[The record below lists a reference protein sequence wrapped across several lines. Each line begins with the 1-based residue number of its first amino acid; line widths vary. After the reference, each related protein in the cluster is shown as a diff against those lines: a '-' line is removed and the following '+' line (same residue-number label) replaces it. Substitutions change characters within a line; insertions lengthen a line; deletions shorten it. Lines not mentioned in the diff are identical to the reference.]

1 MRNKHLILTTP
12 LFFFFAMLM
21 VSASAQNI
29 IRGVVTS
36 QDKEPLITA
45 NITLLGSPQGTIT
58 DFDGKFLLETKMN
71 YPLTIEVSYLGL
83 ETRRIVILENG
94 EFLEIKLEDKYSY
107 YNPVVVAASKVEEK
121 IMEAPVTIEVLDLKR
136 LQGNP
141 SLSAYDAL
149 DHIKGVQ
156 SNKGGLTF
164 NSINTRGFADMQN
177 WRFVQ
182 LIDGMNANS
191 PGLNYP
197 IGGNSGPADIDIA
210 SIELVPGANSALY
223 GANAFNGILLIKTKD
238 PFANSGLSAYVKSGV
253 TIQEAGGTN
262 PLFDVGARFA
272 KAYNDKFALKL
283 NFGILNVTDWTA
295 NDESYYINN
304 QRIAF
309 AEDLLKLPRNTPTF
323 DAVNVYGDEIGVPVI
338 LAADTDPVTV
348 NRTGIKEAD
357 LLDYKSQVY
366 KYDAALYYRLTDN
379 TTASYSF
386 RQVIVDAVLR
396 HTTIYPFRNVGQ
408 LYHRFNVKNKNWE
421 LQAYYSKENANGTY
435 LASAAAGF
443 IEQARKSNVAWGAD
457 YGAAFRGEVAEVK
470 AGDHDAARIY
480 ADRDLPAPDSDTFAA
495 LRETTLNNSDLLT
508 GGSQLVDNTNLFN
521 VTGSYYFESLKET
534 IDLNIGGN
542 MNRYS
547 LDSDGAL
554 FNDGALGFGAP
565 IPVNEYGGFVQ
576 VGKKL
581 ADKRIKLQGSIR
593 ADKHQ
598 DFEFRLSPRASA
610 VLTLDEKRKQFARFS
625 IQSAFR
631 NPASQEGFINLDVGT
646 AVLLGGI
653 ENNITTA
660 NFQRA
665 DGVTFSGQEIYES
678 LITLESYIKF
688 LGTGSTD
695 PTVIEAADIPFLQQ
709 EKNTTWEIGYKGLIN
724 NRLFIDLNY
733 YRAEYEDLIVR
744 RTSISPLTGRA
755 YAIYTNIPD
764 KVTSSGLGAS
774 LEYFFTKNVR
784 GRLTYNLTIF
794 DAEEAVENTPDFI
807 PSFNTPKHR
816 INASVSS
823 SKIGNTDLGFDLK
836 YRYWNEYVWE
846 SPFGQSPIEANGVL
860 DAALS
865 YKLKSLKSV
874 VKLGINNLLNKEYTT
889 VYGGPQIGSIY
900 YLSWTYDGIM
910 N

>member
-1 MRNKHLILTTP
+1 MRSKHLTIVTT
-12 LFFFFAMLM
+12 LFFLLL
-21 VSASAQNI
+21 SGTTLTAQNI
-29 IRGVVTS
+29 IRGVVTT
-36 QDKEPLITA
+36 QDNEPLIAA
-45 NITLLGSPQGTIT
+45 NVTLIGSPQGTIT
-58 DFDGKFLLETKMN
+58 DFDGAFSLETKQE
-71 YPLTIEVSYLGL
+71 YPLTIEVSYLGMD
-83 ETRRIVILENG
+83 TRRIVVLANG
-94 EFLEIKLEDKYSY
+94 EFLEVKLEDKYSY
-107 YNPVVVAASKVEEK
+107 YNPIVVSASKVEEK

-156 SNKGGLTF
+156 SNRGGLTF

-238 PFANSGLSAYVKSGV
+238 PFANAGLSAYVKSGV
-253 TIQEAGGTN
+253 TVQDAGGTN

-272 KAYNDKFALKL
+272 KAYNDKFAFKL
-283 NFGILNVTDWTA
+283 NFGILSVTDWTA
-295 NDESYYINN
+295 NDESYYISN
-304 QRIAF
+304 QRVPF
-309 AEDLLKLPRNTPTF
+309 AEDLLKLPRNAPNF
-323 DAVNVYGDEIGVPVI
+323 DAVNVYGDEIGVPIV
-338 LAADTDPVTV
+338 LAPDTEPVTI
-348 NRTGIKEAD
+348 NRTGIKESD
-357 LLDYKSQVY
+357 LLNYKSQVY
-366 KYDAALYYRLTDN
+366 KYDASFYYRLTDN

-386 RQVIVDAVLR
+386 RQIIVDAVLR

-421 LQAYYSKENANGTY
+421 LQAYYSKENASGTY

-443 IEQARKSNVAWGAD
+443 IEQARKSNEAWGAD
-457 YGAAFRGEVAEVK
+457 YGAAFRGEIGEVK
-470 AGDHDAARIY
+470 AGDHDAARAY
-480 ADRDLPAPDSDTFAA
+480 ADRDLPAPDSDTFAG
-495 LRETTLNNSDLLT
+495 LREMTINNSNLLT

-521 VTGSYYFESLKET
+521 VTGNYYFESLKDVV
-534 IDLNIGGN
+534 DLNVGGN
-542 MNRYS
+542 INRYS

-554 FNDGALGFGAP
+554 FNDGVLGFGAP
-565 IPVNEYGGFVQ
+565 IPVNEYGGFLQ
-576 VGKKL
+576 VGKKIA
-581 ADKRIKLQGSIR
+581 ADRIKVQGSIR

-598 DFEFRLSPRASA
+598 DFDFRLSPRASA
-610 VLTLDEKRKQFARFS
+610 VFTLDDKKKQFARFS

-646 AVLLGGI
+646 AILLGGI
-653 ENNITTA
+653 ENNIM
-660 NFQRA
+660 NSSFQRA
-665 DGVTFSGQEIYES
+665 DGMTFSGQDVYES
-678 LITLESYIKF
+678 LITLESYFNF
-688 LGTGSTD
+688 LETGSTD
-695 PTVIEAADIPFLQQ
+695 PTLLQAADIPFLEQ

-724 NRLFIDLNY
+724 NKLFIDLNF

-744 RTSISPLTGRA
+744 RNSLSPLTGRV

-764 KVTSSGLGAS
+764 KVTSNGFGAS
-774 LEYFFTKNVR
+774 LEYFFNKNIR
-784 GRLTYNLTIF
+784 ARATYNLTNF

-816 INASVSS
+816 INLSLSS
-823 SKIGNTDLGFDLK
+823 SKLGKTDLGFDLK

-865 YKLKSLKSV
+865 YKLNDLKSV
-874 VKLGINNLLNKEYTT
+874 VKLGVNNLLNKEYTT

-900 YLSWTYDGIM
+900 YVSWTYDGVLD
-910 N
+910 